1 MSVRNVTLNKV
12 SRAGVIITTVV
23 ALLAALAAF
32 VGYRMYQKATQT
44 NVSAL
49 FDNTLAVYPGD
60 RVQIMGVKVGAIDSI
75 EPAGDRMKV
84 NFHYDSQY
92 KVPADAIASVLNPTV
107 VASRVIQLDP
117 PYTQGP
123 VLADNAVIPLERTRV
138 PVEWDDIRQQLDKLV
153 KELGPEGGSGK
164 PGDKGA
170 LGNVVDSLADAMNGK
185 GKDINATFKALS
197 DAVATLNEGRGD
209 LFATTKSL
217 AVFVNALHQS
227 DQQFVALNTNLATFT
242 GSLTNSDQ
250 EVAKAVR
257 EIDTL
262 IKTARKFVDDNGSL
276 LSKDINNLA
285 DVTNALMQPDAR
297 NGLETALHVY
307 PTLSANVNQI
317 YHPTHGAIV
326 AIPAVANWANPMQF
340 LCSAIQ
346 AGSRLGYQDSAE
358 LCAEYLAPIL
368 DATKF
373 NSPPFGVN
381 QFSTAETLPKY
392 VAYSEERLR
401 PPPGYKDT
409 TVPGVWSRDTL
420 FSHGNHEQGWIV
432 APGMQGLQVQ
442 PFTENMLTPDS
453 LASLMGG
460 ADPSSYPAGGPRGGA
475 PSNSYDQLNPLPPPW
490 YPPAPPVPAPG
501 PDVVPGPLPVSQ
513 QIGPPAPGTAAPAA
527 APMPQQLPAM
537 PAMPALPAETG
548 AGQ

>member
-1 MSVRNVTLNKV
+1 MSAVNAIRNTM
-12 SRAGVIITTVV
+12 SRAGVVITIV
-23 ALLAALAAF
+23 AVLLATLGAF
-32 VGYRMYQKATQT
+32 VGYRVYQKVTKT

-49 FDNTLAVYPGD
+49 FDNALALYPGD
-60 RVQIMGVKVGAIDSI
+60 RVQIMGVKVGMIDSI
-75 EPAGDRMKV
+75 EPAGDKMKV
-84 NFHYDSQY
+84 NFHYDSKY
-92 KVPADAIASVLNPTV
+92 KVPADATASVLNPSL

-123 VLADNAVIPLERTRV
+123 TLADNDVIPLARTRV
-138 PVEWDDIRQQLDKLV
+138 PVEWDDVRQQLDKLV
-153 KELGPEGGSGK
+153 KELGPQSGK

-170 LGNVVDSLADAMNGK
+170 VGEVVNSLADAMNGK

-197 DAVATLNEGRGD
+197 DAVATLNESRGD

-227 DQQFVALNTNLATFT
+227 DQQFVALNNNLAQFT
-242 GSLTNSDQ
+242 GLLTNSDQ
-250 EVAKAVR
+250 EIAKAVQ
-257 EIDTL
+257 EIDSL
-262 IKTARKFVDDNGSL
+262 LKTAHKFVQDNGSL

-297 NGLETALHVY
+297 DGIETVLHVY
-307 PTLSANVNQI
+307 PTLVANQSLM
-317 YHPTHGAIV
+317 YHPTHGSIV
-326 AIPAVANWANPMQF
+326 AIPAIPNWANPMEF

-381 QFSTAETLPKY
+381 AFTTASTLPKY

-409 TVPGVWSRDTL
+409 TVPGVWARDTL
-420 FSHGNHEQGWIV
+420 FSHGNHEPGWIV

-442 PFTENMLTPDS
+442 PFTAAMLTPDS
-453 LASLMGG
+453 LAALMGG
-460 ADPSSYPAGGPRGGA
+460 PDPIAYPAGGPRGGA

-490 YPPAPPVPAPG
+490 YPPASPVPAPA

-513 QIGPPAPGTAAPAA
+513 QLGPPP
-527 APMPQQLPAM
+527 PMPVS
-537 PAMPALPAETG
+537 PALPAETG
-548 AGQ
+548 GGR